1 MSKTDFSMLL
11 AVGFFAAMS
20 AARGQTPSAAPSLP
34 AKPMAAPLAR
44 PPTAGA
50 PTAPGPVKPA
60 AAAGAPHPAESG
72 APRPGVP
79 PGSVNLARPP
89 VARPALVSPGPGS
102 AAAPPAA
109 GPKPPPELEQ
119 LRFLRGRWRCTGLQL
134 ASALYGPEHRF
145 VATAESKAAVDGF
158 WDQFSY
164 EELRSKEHHGYKAQG
179 LWGWDKNGKRLVR
192 TAATNVGDWDTGTAP
207 GLEGDKIVW
216 SGEVVGSLGRTSY
229 RHTITKK
236 TDREW
241 SQTLELR
248 DATGKYVPI
257 SEVTCKR

>member
-1 MSKTDFSMLL
+1 MVL
-11 AVGFFAAMS
+11 AVTFLAAPTS
-20 AARGQTPSAAPSLP
+20 ARAQTPPAALPKPIGSPSSTP
-34 AKPMAAPLAR
+34 ATTGSPA
-44 PPTAGA
+44 T
-50 PTAPGPVKPA
+50 PGPVKPA
-60 AAAGAPHPAESG
+60 AAAGAPRPAENG
-72 APRPGVP
+72 APRPRGP
-79 PGSVNLARPP
+79 AGGANLARSP
-89 VARPALVSPGPGS
+89 VARPALVSPGPGP

-164 EELRSKEHHGYKAQG
+164 EELRSKEHHGYKALG

-192 TAATNVGDWDTGTAP
+192 TAATNVGDWDSGTAP

-257 SEVTCKR
+257 NEVTCKR